1 MGGIDT
7 DIDFSIAD
15 AGLSPIIT
23 LNVSNPLTI
32 GARVS
37 AGITPIFDGE
47 VKSENSVAV
56 NNVEIKAATM
66 VDGAI
71 RNTSTILVLADE
83 SLRENYT
90 DAKYTFVACNL
101 GKLLVGNIPDE
112 VKLDVEFSTDENV
125 NHTIYITDNYTISY
139 DYNVSIPL
147 TFNSKLDLSIE
158 ETVKDLAGSFKEL
171 ADKNITIGNVA
182 LVADVA
188 STIPLELLFDAELL
202 NAQGEPTVANLD
214 IPKGGNILKGSAD
227 GKTVAN
233 STLRLGLKLGEKGNI
248 NQLSEV
254 DAIRFKLAAGRS
266 HSGSVSLNA
275 EQYISVKVRLE
286 ISGRINADLDN
297 I

>member
-1 MGGIDT
+1 
-7 DIDFSIAD
+7 
-15 AGLSPIIT
+15 
-23 LNVSNPLTI
+23 
-32 GARVS
+32 
-37 AGITPIFDGE
+37 
-47 VKSENSVAV
+47 
-56 NNVEIKAATM
+56 M

-90 DAKYTFVACNL
+90 DPKYTFVACNL
-101 GKLLVGNIPDE
+101 AKLLTGNIPDE

-125 NHTIYITDNYTISY
+125 NHTIYITDTYTYTISY

-147 TFNSKLDLSIE
+147 TFNSSLDLSIE
-158 ETVKDLAGSFKEL
+158 ETIKDLAHSFKEL

-202 NAQGEPTVANLD
+202 NTQGEPTVANLD

-227 GKTVAN
+227 GKTVAH
-233 STLRLGLKLGEKGNI
+233 STLRLGLTLGEKGKI
-248 NQLSEV
+248 NQLAEV
-254 DAIRFKLAAGRS
+254 VAIRFKLAAGRS
-266 HSGSVSLNA
+266 HSGRVSLNA
-275 EQYISVKVRLE
+275 EQYTSVKVRLE
-286 ISGRINADLDN
+286 ISGKINADLDN